1 MRGGGDVLVEGS
13 AAFNL
18 FDACPEVPP
27 LFLFAEGGFEETG
40 ISLVDDIEAEM
51 KGGPEVEPLAIAMS
65 LLTTAAGSG
74 ISGEG
79 MEVTGGVAEW
89 R

>member
-1 MRGGGDVLVEGS
+1 MRGGGDVLVEGR

-18 FDACPEVPP
+18 FDARPEVPS
-27 LFLFAEGGFEETG
+27 LFLFPEGEFEE
-40 ISLVDDIEAEM
+40 SSVSSMDVIEAEM
-51 KGGPEVEPLAIAMS
+51 KGGSEVEPSAIAMS

-74 ISGEG
+74 IAGEG
-79 MEVTGGVAEW
+79 MEVTGGEAEW

>member
-1 MRGGGDVLVEGS
+1 VRGGEDVLVEGR

-18 FDACPEVPP
+18 FDARPEVPS
-27 LFLFAEGGFEETG
+27 LFLFPEGGFEETG
-40 ISLVDDIEAEM
+40 VSLVDDSEAEI
-51 KGGPEVEPLAIAMS
+51 KGGPEVEPSAIAMS

-74 ISGEG
+74 IAGEG
-79 MEVTGGVAEW
+79 MEVTGGEAEW